1 VRAQKQTLETDKV
14 VVAIDS
20 AREKL
25 GNSGRLIVRPSGTE
39 PVIRVMAEGD
49 DRDLVE
55 TLVSQVCTAL
65 KESAEAA

>member
-1 VRAQKQTLETDKV
+1 VRAQRQTLETDKV